1 MYKISA
7 EGKYS
12 MRKHVL
18 FIVENQWIP
27 NDKRV
32 WSEARLLNSIGY
44 KVSII
49 SPKDKHARKAFE
61 NIDGIDIIRHP
72 TINLGNGIIGFIL
85 EYGNALIWEIIIS
98 FIIYCR
104 DRFDIIHAANPP
116 DDLFVIGLLYK
127 IVGVKFIYDHHDLSP
142 ELYLA
147 KYRNKK
153 NIIYNILLIME
164 ELSCKI
170 ADVIIATNTSYKNI
184 EIERDKV
191 NAEKIFIVRYGPNL
205 EIMKRKEE
213 IELIRAIYKTVLC
226 YLGSINIQD
235 GVDISLNV
243 LANLVH
249 KYGITDTCLLIIG
262 DGDYLEEI
270 KKIANK
276 LKVEEYVIFTGFVRQ
291 ANELNRLLSTAD
303 IFVDTAPYS
312 FLNDNSTFMKIM
324 EYLIYERPIVSFALK
339 ESMFSIGEAGVFVTP
354 NDTDEMAR
362 VIVGLIRDESM
373 RRRFALNAKKRANEL
388 KWEEVSGPLVEAYQ
402 WLNDK

>member
-1 MYKISA
+1 
-7 EGKYS
+7 